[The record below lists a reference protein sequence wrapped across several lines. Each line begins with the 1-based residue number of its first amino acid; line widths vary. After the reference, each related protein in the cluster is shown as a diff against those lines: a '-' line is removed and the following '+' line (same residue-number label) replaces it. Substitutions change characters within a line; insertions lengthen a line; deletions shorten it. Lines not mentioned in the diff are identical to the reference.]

1 MGSTIQDSS
10 FLSKFCLKL
19 FVTTRDRGA
28 SGGHIKNHTRSL
40 NYGLVRIGPDI
51 NGKAI
56 TSRWSGFFF
65 PGGCNTNT
73 ANFCTKNLLSGGL
86 TQPNSYF

>member
-1 MGSTIQDSS
+1 MHDAGSTIQDSS
-10 FLSKFCLKL
+10 FSSKFYVKL

-65 PGGCNTNT
+65 QGVVV
-73 ANFCTKNLLSGGL
+73 ASI
-86 TQPNSYF
+86 QDIVDSI